1 MATTK
6 VRRSP
11 KQPGVAVTRLPPCM
25 SCSEGHSVSG
35 STDVKKHSMQIG
47 SGAHVFSSMISHDF
61 HIHILL
67 LPSDSPV
74 PVLAESSQSETL
86 MSSFPT
92 VPLDEISI
100 CDCETPSAVN
110 GYSLWIVN

>member
-35 STDVKKHSMQIG
+35 SSAIMHIG
-47 SGAHVFSSMISHDF
+47 AGAHVFSSMISHDF

-67 LPSDSPV
+67 LPFDLPF
-74 PVLAESSQSETL
+74 PALAESSQSETL